1 MKIGLPTL
9 RPHDLR
15 HAFVTRKLAGGVAA
29 QLVMRYV
36 GHADL
41 ATTLRYTHLVPEHL
55 RAVVD
60 LPVQGILG
68 GGTVRVL

>member
-1 MKIGLPTL
+1 M
-9 RPHDLR
+9 
-15 HAFVTRKLAGGVAA
+15 TRKLAQGVPA

-55 RAVVD
+55 RAVVEHVTTRKATAAD
-60 LPVQGILG
+60 A
-68 GGTVRVL
+68 